1 MGVADD
7 DRSSLPDGPGSNP
20 YAPPTAAE
28 GAGGDHAGH
37 ASAGPGLVRHVM
49 PVAILM
55 IIQGALEL
63 LHAVIFIALAVAVP
77 FMLPAMPAE
86 AVQAREVGAAALPG
100 FVKGM
105 IMAVYGVMGAGG
117 LIAGVL
123 HVTAGIF
130 GLQFRRRTLGIVA
143 LTLGMASIS
152 TVSCAPTAIGLAI
165 YGLIT
170 YLNPAVVAAFRL
182 GDAGVPAADIRS
194 RFGA

>member
-1 MGVADD
+1 MAEPRDPPPADD
-7 DRSSLPDGPGSNP
+7 EGNPFAAPRSRGGVPDVSLPGPVDS
-20 YAPPTAAE
+20 
-28 GAGGDHAGH
+28 
-37 ASAGPGLVRHVM
+37 GLVRHVM

-55 IIQGALEL
+55 IIQGAVEL
-63 LHAVIFIALAVAVP
+63 LHAVVFLALTVAVP
-77 FMLPAMPAE
+77 AMLPDLPAD
-86 AVQAREVGAAALPG
+86 AGAAPAGAAASRT
-100 FVKGM
+100 FVVGM

-130 GLQFRRRTLGIVA
+130 GLQFRRRTFGIVA
-143 LTLGMASIS
+143 LAFGMASIT
-152 TVSCAPTAIGLAI
+152 TVSCAPTAIGLAV

-182 GDAGVPAADIRS
+182 GDAGVPAAAIRS